1 MTKGNITKILFQFAA
16 PLVASSLLQQLYN
29 IADSMIAGNF
39 IGENAVA
46 AIGVST
52 SIVMF
57 FTNVIIGFTTGV
69 SIYIAQLTGRRDNEK
84 IGEAIRTS
92 FFYLVPAA
100 LLMAV
105 LSLGIIEQ
113 VLTMMHT
120 DGSIFAMT
128 KTYISII
135 FAGIPFVMVYNIC
148 SAILRGMGN
157 SKTSMQAIVIATF
170 TNIFVDILFVAVF
183 QWGIMGA
190 ALATVLSQLFSCIYV
205 LAYLLLRVVKKFP
218 CRHSFTKEALKEQTR
233 LGIPCVLQSG
243 IMSFGSIILQ
253 GIMNTLGVQAVTA
266 ITSAYRLDSLAML
279 PAVSMASAVS
289 TFTAQNMGAR
299 QYDRVSEGYSISV
312 KMMLL
317 LSVTIAA
324 AVILGGKSFILLFGV
339 SEEVAGLGQLPVH
352 ALRVLSHIRD
362 AESVYWVPTGHR
374 QRDYSRCLQHNRPGS
389 SPYAGSN
396 SCRTARL
403 SSVPYSE
410 GISWIV
416 AACLCYSKCRK
427 AKKKILTAASD
438 VSRDKR

>member
-1 MTKGNITKILFQFAA
+1 MTKGNITKILVQFAA

-233 LGIPCVLQSG
+233 LGLPCVLQSG

-339 SEEVAGLGQLPVH
+339 SEEVAGLGQNFLFM
-352 ALRVLSHIRD
+352 LSVFYPIFGMLNLFIGFLQG
-362 AESVYWVPTGHR
+362 TGNVITPAV
-374 QRDYSRCLQHNRPGS
+374 CNITGLGV
-389 SPYAGSN
+389 
-396 SCRTARL
+396 RL
-403 SSVPYSE
+403 TLAAILVAPLGFPSVPYSE

-438 VSRDKR
+438 VSRV

>member
-100 LLMAV
+100 LLMAL

-205 LAYLLLRVVKKFP
+205 LAYL
-218 CRHSFTKEALKEQTR
+218 
-233 LGIPCVLQSG
+233 
-243 IMSFGSIILQ
+243 
-253 GIMNTLGVQAVTA
+253 
-266 ITSAYRLDSLAML
+266 SL
-279 PAVSMASAVS
+279 
-289 TFTAQNMGAR
+289 
-299 QYDRVSEGYSISV
+299 I
-312 KMMLL
+312 
-317 LSVTIAA
+317 
-324 AVILGGKSFILLFGV
+324 
-339 SEEVAGLGQLPVH
+339 
-352 ALRVLSHIRD
+352 HI
-362 AESVYWVPTGHR
+362 
-374 QRDYSRCLQHNRPGS
+374 
-389 SPYAGSN
+389 
-396 SCRTARL
+396 
-403 SSVPYSE
+403 
-410 GISWIV
+410 
-416 AACLCYSKCRK
+416 
-427 AKKKILTAASD
+427 
-438 VSRDKR
+438 

>member
-100 LLMAV
+100 LLMAL

-148 SAILRGMGN
+148 
-157 SKTSMQAIVIATF
+157 
-170 TNIFVDILFVAVF
+170 
-183 QWGIMGA
+183 
-190 ALATVLSQLFSCIYV
+190 
-205 LAYLLLRVVKKFP
+205 
-218 CRHSFTKEALKEQTR
+218 
-233 LGIPCVLQSG
+233 
-243 IMSFGSIILQ
+243 
-253 GIMNTLGVQAVTA
+253 
-266 ITSAYRLDSLAML
+266 
-279 PAVSMASAVS
+279 
-289 TFTAQNMGAR
+289 
-299 QYDRVSEGYSISV
+299 
-312 KMMLL
+312 
-317 LSVTIAA
+317 
-324 AVILGGKSFILLFGV
+324 
-339 SEEVAGLGQLPVH
+339 
-352 ALRVLSHIRD
+352 
-362 AESVYWVPTGHR
+362 
-374 QRDYSRCLQHNRPGS
+374 
-389 SPYAGSN
+389 
-396 SCRTARL
+396 
-403 SSVPYSE
+403 
-410 GISWIV
+410 
-416 AACLCYSKCRK
+416 
-427 AKKKILTAASD
+427 
-438 VSRDKR
+438 